1 MNFTTLSTLL
11 GLAGAAL
18 LAFRLG
24 GAHGTGVVAGYLGGA
39 ALTLALVGRQ
49 RRVLAT
55 APQRALQTMVE
66 GFLAKLAS
74 VVLATLAILF
84 VPGLRERCDLASF
97 LLAFGAAAV
106 IALLAGT
113 WANARVLRG
122 PSLPGPGL
130 SGLAADERRVE

>member
-1 MNFTTLSTLL
+1 MNLTSLSTLL

-24 GAHGTGVVAGYLGGA
+24 GPHGTGVIAGYLGGA
-39 ALTLALVGRQ
+39 ALTLALVARQ
-49 RRVLAT
+49 RRVLEAS
-55 APQRALQTMVE
+55 PQRALQSMVE
-66 GFLAKLAS
+66 GFLAKLAA
-74 VVLATLAILF
+74 VVLATLGILF

-113 WANARVLRG
+113 WANARTLRSPVLER
-122 PSLPGPGL
+122 L
-130 SGLAADERRVE
+130 SANERRVE

>member
-1 MNFTTLSTLL
+1 MNLTNLSTLL

-18 LAFRLG
+18 VAYRLG
-24 GAHGTGVVAGYLGGA
+24 DAHGTGVIAGYLAGA
-39 ALTLALVGRQ
+39 SLSLALVSRQ

-55 APQRALQTMVE
+55 RPQRALQTMVE
-66 GFLAKLAS
+66 GFLAKLAA
-74 VVLATLAILF
+74 VVLATLAILL
-84 VPGLRERCDLASF
+84 VPALRQGCDLASF

-122 PSLPGPGL
+122 PDLHGD
-130 SGLAADERRVE
+130 GLATGERRVE

>member
-1 MNFTTLSTLL
+1 MNLTTLSTFL

-18 LAFRLG
+18 VAFRLG
-24 GAHGTGVVAGYLGGA
+24 GAHGTGVIAGYLGGA
-39 ALTLALVGRQ
+39 ALSLSLVARQ
-49 RRVLAT
+49 RRVLET
-55 APQRALQTMVE
+55 SPQRALQSMVE
-66 GFLAKLAS
+66 GFLAKLAA

-113 WANARVLRG
+113 WANARTLRG
-122 PSLPGPGL
+122 PAQDR
-130 SGLAADERRVE
+130 LAASERRVE

>member
-1 MNFTTLSTLL
+1 MNLTTLSTLL

-18 LAFRLG
+18 VAYRVG
-24 GAHGTGVVAGYLGGA
+24 GAHGTGVIAGYLGGA
-39 ALTLALVGRQ
+39 SLALALVARQ
-49 RRVLAT
+49 RRLLAT

-66 GFLAKLAS
+66 GFLAKLAA

-84 VPGLRERCDLASF
+84 VPGLRQGCDLACF

-122 PSLPGPGL
+122 PGMH
-130 SGLAADERRVE
+130 GLAADERRGE